1 MRAPFLC
8 LAAALFSAAGL
19 TPSAFAQDTLAQE
32 SSRRQAI
39 LARLPADAA
48 KRVFGLT
55 TSPAPGPAR
64 PIGDYT
70 KGCVAGAV
78 QLPADGPNWQVMRP
92 SRNRAWG
99 HPVLIGVLER
109 VAQKLPAAGWPGL
122 LVGDI
127 AQPRGGPMLTG
138 HGSHQIGLDA
148 DLWLTPMPDRRLSQ
162 A

>member
-19 TPSAFAQDTLAQE
+19 TPSAVAQDTLAQE
-32 SSRRQAI
+32 SSHRQAI

-48 KRVFGLT
+48 KRVFGLA

-70 KGCVAGAV
+70 KGCIAGAV

-99 HPVLIGVLER
+99 HPLLISLIER
-109 VAQKLPAAGWPGL
+109 LATAMPQVNGWPGL
-122 LVGDI
+122 LIGDL

-138 HGSHQIGLDA
+138 HASDPLGAETDI
-148 DLWLTPMPDRRLSQ
+148 W
-162 A
+162 